1 MITQELIRKAREE
14 RKRKLRNG
22 SIIIMS
28 LGLLVT
34 LIGLVRV
41 FTVQG
46 IADHVLFMFGSLVT
60 AFGIMCHQRNQ

>member
-1 MITQELIRKAREE
+1 MITKELIEKAREE

-28 LGLLVT
+28 LGLVVT
-34 LIGLVRV
+34 LIGLARV
-41 FTVQG
+41 FIVQG

-60 AFGIMCHQRNQ
+60 AFGIFAHERNN